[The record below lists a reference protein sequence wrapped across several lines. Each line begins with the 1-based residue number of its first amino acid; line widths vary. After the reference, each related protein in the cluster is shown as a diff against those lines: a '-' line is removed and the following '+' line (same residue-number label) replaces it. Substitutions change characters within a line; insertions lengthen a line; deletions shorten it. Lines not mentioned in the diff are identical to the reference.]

1 MNKLS
6 TLVLMALV
14 GLVSSSYAQEGFYY
28 QALLRNADGSPV
40 KSQPVTLE
48 LSILKQNEI
57 YYHESH
63 ALTTSENG
71 FIHTTFGSGSVHS
84 GELSVIDWAQPL
96 SLKESITLNGSTLIS
111 STKPILKTPR
121 SYIADKALSVASN
134 TLTNEHIASNAQIDF
149 SKLSIS
155 RSDIESL
162 GIIDTDTDTTY
173 EVGDNGLSEKNF
185 TSALKTK
192 LDAIEPLADVTDTQ
206 NVVAAL
212 KAGANISIAS
222 DGTISATS
230 GSSYTAGTGISISGG
245 VISATSGSTYTVGD
259 GGLTEKNF
267 TTSLDSK
274 LNGIEPLADVTDT
287 QNVVAA
293 LTGGS
298 NISIAAD
305 GTISATDTN
314 TTYSA
319 GTGLTLSANTFA
331 IANNVVTNNY
341 SGTVTANAFVGEG
354 SSLTNLQNLA
364 DSSVS
369 SAKIIDGA
377 VLTTKIADGALT
389 SAKIADGAVT
399 ASKVDGGNFLSGTEV
414 NNLSA
419 LTAEGDGEAII
430 LSNKGTDSDYPVMI
444 LGKAELTGIT
454 PTYINVPSGYPLKA
468 STMMF
473 TTISGGTN
481 IASAG
486 ITCKVDVANSRFEV
500 YALESHPSATTTFN
514 FMIVNFN

>member
-14 GLVSSSYAQEGFYY
+14 SLFSKGYAQEGFYY
-28 QALLRNADGSPV
+28 QALLRNTDGSPV

-48 LSILKQNEI
+48 LIILEQNETW
-57 YYHESH
+57 YHESH
-63 ALTTSENG
+63 DLTTSENG
-71 FIHTTFGSGSVHS
+71 FIHTTFGSGSVHT
-84 GELSVIDWAQPL
+84 GELAAIDWAQPL
-96 SLKESITLNGSTLIS
+96 SLKERIILNGSTLIS

-121 SYIADKALSVASN
+121 AYIADKALTIAPSSI
-134 TLTNEHIASNAQIDF
+134 TNEHLSSNAQIDF
-149 SKLSIS
+149 RKLNIS
-155 RSDIESL
+155 RADIESL

-222 DGTISATS
+222 DGTLSATS

-267 TTSLDSK
+267 TTSLDGK

-293 LTGGS
+293 LTAGS

-305 GTISATDTN
+305 GTISATDSN

-319 GTGLTLSANTFA
+319 GTGLTLSADTFA
-331 IANNVVTNNY
+331 IANDVVTNNY
-341 SGTVTANAFVGEG
+341 AGTVTANAFVGDG

-364 DSSVS
+364 D
-369 SAKIIDGA
+369 GA
-377 VLTTKIADGALT
+377 VTANKLAANSITNTKIADGV
-389 SAKIADGAVT
+389 IT
-399 ASKVDGGNFLSGTEV
+399 ASKVDGGNFLSGTDV